1 MPVCYPAGRKIGAA
15 GSAAQRIFIGTGVF
29 TCAFSGCAEGT
40 LKQAGQTS
48 AADHRHRA
56 VRPPPG
62 GAELVPDRQE
72 ARLATT
78 VVDSPLSP
86 AGYDDGSGAATGHP
100 RWQVWRSPPGQPPWA
115 RPALLG
121 IAAVAALL
129 FAWNIA
135 DAGLA
140 PFYSVAVKSMSVSW
154 KAFFY
159 GALDPKATITIDK
172 LAGSF
177 APQALSARIF
187 GYHPWSLALP
197 QVIEGVIATLA
208 MYRVVR
214 RWAGPVP
221 GLLAA
226 GIFALT
232 PIAASMFGHSMEDG
246 LLTMCLVLAADAYQR
261 AVMEARLRSLLW
273 SGFWVGVGFQAKM
286 LQAWMV
292 LPALA
297 IGYLV
302 AAPAPV
308 RRRLG
313 QLGVATVVMLA
324 VSLSWIALYTF
335 TPVQDRPYVDG
346 STNNSAISM
355 VFGYN
360 GLERF
365 GISVP
370 GSVTSGPGVSGGAGA
385 RTGAAPGGAAPGG
398 AAPGGAAP
406 GGTAPGGTAPGGTGE
421 FAAPNAVRAGA
432 ASFGQ
437 GWTKLLGSEFGP
449 QVGWLYPLA
458 VLALIFGLLWTRRAR
473 RTDQVRAG
481 FVMWGVWLLTFGL
494 IFSKMSSIPHT
505 AYVASLAPPV
515 AALSAA
521 GIVMFWRYFRSGD
534 ARGWVLPVAVAAEAA
549 WALFLRRDYGT
560 FLPWLRI
567 VIVVAAVIGIGL
579 MVAVRL
585 TRRATARLMTIG
597 LTAGVGAML
606 IAPAAW
612 AGSVLDAKYAG
623 SSFNATAGPA
633 SAAGGFG
640 GGGPAA
646 GNASAEDAFRD
657 FADRLGERTG
667 TGTGPGG
674 TSTGQAG
681 SGTFG
686 GGAGGAGGAGGIQ
699 GSATT
704 TLTSSE
710 KAIYDYVSAH
720 RDGASYLLAVS
731 SWETAS
737 PYIEATGQE
746 VMPMGGFSGSVPEP
760 TLAHVEQLV
769 KSGQLKFFLLDGT
782 GTGGGGGFGGRGG
795 TGSTVS
801 AIESW
806 VENTC
811 RTVPA
816 TDYAGTTTGT
826 GGTLYACSASS

>member
-1 MPVCYPAGRKIGAA
+1 M
-15 GSAAQRIFIGTGVF
+15 
-29 TCAFSGCAEGT
+29 
-40 LKQAGQTS
+40 
-48 AADHRHRA
+48 
-56 VRPPPG
+56 
-62 GAELVPDRQE
+62 
-72 ARLATT
+72 ATT

-86 AGYDDGSGAATGHP
+86 SGYDDGAGAATGHP

-313 QLGVATVVMLA
+313 QLAVATVVMLA

-335 TPVQDRPYVDG
+335 TPAQDRPYVDG
-346 STNNSAISM
+346 STSNSAISM

-370 GSVTSGPGVSGGAGA
+370 GSVTSGPGVSGG
-385 RTGAAPGGAAPGG
+385 
-398 AAPGGAAP
+398 
-406 GGTAPGGTAPGGTGE
+406 GTAPGGRASGGPATGGSGTGG

-432 ASFGQ
+432 SGFGQ
-437 GWTKLLGSEFGP
+437 GWTKLLGREFGP

-473 RTDQVRAG
+473 RTDQVRGG

-505 AYVASLAPPV
+505 AYVASLAPPL

-549 WALFLRRDYGT
+549 WALFLWRDYGT

-640 GGGPAA
+640 GGGGPAA

-657 FADRLGERTG
+657 FADRFGDRTG
-667 TGTGPGG
+667 TGTR
-674 TSTGQAG
+674 TGQGG
-681 SGTFG
+681 SRTGR
-686 GGAGGAGGAGGIQ
+686 GGAFGVAGGAGGIQ
-699 GSATT
+699 DSATT

-760 TLAHVEQLV
+760 TLAHVDQLV

-782 GTGGGGGFGGRGG
+782 GTGGGFGGSRS
-795 TGSTVS
+795 GSTVS
-801 AIESW
+801 SIESW

-811 RTVPA
+811 STVPA
-816 TDYAGTTTGT
+816 SDYSGASTTTGT
-826 GGTLYACSASS
+826 GGALYACSASS